1 MKKKQSFGKRQFGQ
15 TPADRAMTSEPQF
28 LARGTI
34 KRIVLHGSEHQM
46 ASSYLEDLLKR
57 EVDQS
62 QVNQLVGNLE
72 NALGSSGPNQVP
84 TGIVT
89 SVTAGKKIN
98 IVSRPNT
105 IPANLPSSASSF
117 LPVSIRSINTTNA
130 TNNTIVRIGTPKAN
144 GTVTSQNHIL
154 VNTSQSS
161 SHVSIPSATL
171 IKTMQSPA
179 ITPAGVASTINNA
192 TPRTVKGPKGAIPI
206 APRVMITPRQ
216 AQLLMAAQPH
226 FNPALLGNNLIR
238 MPPGG
243 IPVMPRMPGHGIAV
257 PPVMNTQ
264 IPGLGAI
271 PRGTILNMVK
281 QDPRI
286 IRMPAGA
293 VSSVAALSQVK
304 GLSTTG
310 PTQYRFRH
318 VNPVNT
324 SASNGVTPASAATA
338 ANNVTM
344 MRESV
349 KRLKEFF
356 QNLINLAC
364 GPNQPPDIGKMVKEL
379 VHNLM
384 VLNVFVCG
392 FVSRRGI

>member
-1 MKKKQSFGKRQFGQ
+1 
-15 TPADRAMTSEPQF
+15 MTSEPQSK
-28 LARGTI
+28 ARGTI

-46 ASSYLEDLLKR
+46 ASSFLEDLLKR

-72 NALGSSGPNQVP
+72 NALGSSRPNEVP
-84 TGIVT
+84 PGIVA
-89 SVTAGKKIN
+89 SVTAGKIN
-98 IVSRPNT
+98 NSISQPNIIRAT
-105 IPANLPSSASSF
+105 LPSSSASV
-117 LPVSIRSINTTNA
+117 LPVSIRSS
-130 TNNTIVRIGTPKAN
+130 TNNTAVNIGTPKPN
-144 GTVTSQNHIL
+144 GTITSQNPIL
-154 VNTSQSS
+154 VNPAQTISN
-161 SHVSIPSATL
+161 VSMPSPATTL
-171 IKTMQSPA
+171 IKTMQQPP
-179 ITPAGVASTINNA
+179 ITPAGVASTINSA
-192 TPRTVKGPKGAIPI
+192 TPRTIKGPKGAIPI

-238 MPPGG
+238 MPGG
-243 IPVMPRMPGHGIAV
+243 IPVMPRIPGHNIAV

-281 QDPRI
+281 HDPRI

-293 VSSVAALSQVK
+293 VSSVALSQVK
-304 GLSTTG
+304 GLTTSV
-310 PTQYRFRH
+310 PTHVNYRFRQ
-318 VNPVNT
+318 VTPT
-324 SASNGVTPASAATA
+324 SNNAPPNGVAAA
-338 ANNVTM
+338 AAAQSNVTM

-384 VLNVFVCG
+384 VHNG
-392 FVSRRGI
+392 F